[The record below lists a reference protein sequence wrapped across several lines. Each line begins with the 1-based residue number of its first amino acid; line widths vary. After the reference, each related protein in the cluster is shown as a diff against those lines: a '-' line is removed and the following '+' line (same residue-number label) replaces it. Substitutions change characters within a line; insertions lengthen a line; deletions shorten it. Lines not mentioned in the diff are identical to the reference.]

1 MFNLE
6 RNLVFFDV
14 ESTGLHVI
22 RDRIIQI
29 AMVRFDPSGGVDEL
43 VKLINPGIPIS
54 PDAVK
59 IHGFSEDILQHQPRF
74 SEVAEE
80 IYDFIRDADLAGYNS
95 NRFDVPILMEE
106 MSRCGLDLNIENRR
120 LIDVQRIF
128 YRMEP
133 RTLKAAF
140 KFYCEKELENAHDA
154 LADIRATVEVLQ
166 GMLLRYKDSDLND
179 EEGRLIEKPVV
190 NDVGQLHDF
199 TNDVK
204 VLDATQ
210 RLRYNDAGQVVF
222 AFGKYIGQPV
232 GKTLYEDRNY
242 YHWILEKEFSYQVK
256 QIVKKL
262 LSEYET
268 EMKKNRNA

>member
-1 MFNLE
+1 MLNLE

-29 AMVRFDPSGGVDEL
+29 AMIRFTPSGNTDEL

-54 PDAVK
+54 PEALK
-59 IHGFSEDILQHQPRF
+59 IHGFSEEILLHQPRF
-74 SEVAEE
+74 SEVAQE

-106 MSRCGLDLNIENRR
+106 MARCNLDLEVEKRR

-133 RTLKAAF
+133 RTLKAAYR
-140 KFYCEKELENAHDA
+140 FYCSRDLENAHDA
-154 LADIRATVEVLQ
+154 LADIRATVDVLQ
-166 GMLLRYKDSDLND
+166 GMLERYRDTDLTD
-179 EEGRLIEKPVV
+179 EEGNVITRPVSNNV
-190 NDVGQLHDF
+190 SQLHEF
-199 TNDVK
+199 TNDIK
-204 VLDATQ
+204 VIDATQ
-210 RLRYNDAGQVVF
+210 RLKYNEQGVVVF

-232 GKTLYEDRNY
+232 AKTLYEDRNY
-242 YHWILEKEFSYQVK
+242 YHWIQEKEFSFQ
-256 QIVKKL
+256 VKKL
-262 LSEYET
+262 VRELLQNYE
-268 EMKKNRNA
+268 EEIKKNRNT